1 MPHERD
7 QGRSLGC
14 RYACA
19 DWGRHCAV
27 AARQAG
33 GLDLDGFAR
42 LPILERGRVEPID
55 SLARNSLLMIRG
67 GQSFQHLGRTV
78 SADAWLL
85 DVMFRPDVA
94 QEQPS
99 RFPLCSP

>member
-1 MPHERD
+1 
-7 QGRSLGC
+7 
-14 RYACA
+14 
-19 DWGRHCAV
+19 
-27 AARQAG
+27 
-33 GLDLDGFAR
+33 
-42 LPILERGRVEPID
+42 
-55 SLARNSLLMIRG
+55 MIRG